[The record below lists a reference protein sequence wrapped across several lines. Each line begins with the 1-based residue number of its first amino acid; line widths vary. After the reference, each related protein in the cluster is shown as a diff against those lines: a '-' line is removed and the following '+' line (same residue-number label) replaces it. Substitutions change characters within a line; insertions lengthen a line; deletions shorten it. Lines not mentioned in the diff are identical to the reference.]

1 MQSKLSD
8 LVDNL
13 SEIYKKECDKCM
25 KRNGIKSECNFIGL
39 KNNRLNYRWKECKQ
53 ICYKSINGLIK
64 KFPRAYQF
72 CNGDHNKIVLLLR
85 KGVYPYE
92 YMDNWE
98 RFDETSL
105 PDKKA
110 FYSKLNLEDITE
122 KDYEHAQKVWEVFE
136 IKSLGQYHDL
146 HIQSNKLLL
155 ADVFENLEISV
166 LQYMNSILLIF
177 LSAAGL
183 I

>member
-1 MQSKLSD
+1 
-8 LVDNL
+8 
-13 SEIYKKECDKCM
+13 
-25 KRNGIKSECNFIGL
+25 
-39 KNNRLNYRWKECKQ
+39 
-53 ICYKSINGLIK
+53 
-64 KFPRAYQF
+64 
-72 CNGDHNKIVLLLR
+72 
-85 KGVYPYE
+85 
-92 YMDNWE
+92 MDNWE

-110 FYSKLNLEDITE
+110 FYSKLNLEDITD

>member
-1 MQSKLSD
+1 
-8 LVDNL
+8 
-13 SEIYKKECDKCM
+13 
-25 KRNGIKSECNFIGL
+25 
-39 KNNRLNYRWKECKQ
+39 
-53 ICYKSINGLIK
+53 
-64 KFPRAYQF
+64 
-72 CNGDHNKIVLLLR
+72 
-85 KGVYPYE
+85 
-92 YMDNWE
+92 MDNWK

-110 FYSKLNLEDITE
+110 FYSKLNLEDITD